1 MQRQDH
7 AVVDRIVEFV
17 SRNPGWILEDVVMHC
32 PDLTWNQVFL
42 AVDSLSRCGK
52 IHLKRQGPGLYSLS
66 APGYEKSV
74 KGREA

>member
-1 MQRQDH
+1 MPSQDH

-17 SRNPGWILEDVVMHC
+17 SRHPGCLLEDVVMHC

-52 IHLKRQGPGLYSLS
+52 LHLKQKGPGLYSLS
-66 APGYEKSV
+66 LPGSQAH
-74 KGREA
+74 RELKR